1 MAAKTGV
8 IRAGIGGW
16 NFEPWR
22 GVFYPDGLKQADE
35 LSYASRHLT
44 TIEINSTYYSS
55 QKPETFAKW
64 KASTPEG
71 FIFAVKAS
79 RFSTN
84 RKVLADG
91 KESLERFLGQG
102 IVELGDRLGPIIWQ
116 FAPTKKYD
124 RDDFG
129 AFLDLLPDRQ
139 DGLALRHV
147 MEVRHPSFV
156 DANFVA
162 LCRNHNVAICL
173 AEHETYP
180 MIPDITADFVYARLM
195 KGKDEIETAYPSDQ
209 LDAWAGR
216 FATYAT
222 GEVPADLTPADRTS
236 PPAGPRDVFVYIIHE
251 GKVRAPAGAQAL
263 LARTGTPPGA

>member
-1 MAAKTGV
+1 MADEAGKAGV

-16 NFEPWR
+16 SFEPWR
-22 GVFYPDGLKQADE
+22 GVFYPPTLKQADE
-35 LSYASRHLT
+35 LSYASRRLT
-44 TIEINSTYYSS
+44 SIEINSTYYSS

-64 KASTPEG
+64 RASTPDG

-91 KESLERFLGQG
+91 KDSLERFLGQG

-129 AFLDLLPDRQ
+129 GFLDLLPEKQ

-162 LCRNHNVAICL
+162 LCRDRNVAICL

-195 KGKDEIETAYPSDQ
+195 KGKDEIETAYPAAE
-209 LDAWAGR
+209 LDAWAER
-216 FATYAT
+216 FGAYAK
-222 GEVPADLTPADRTS
+222 GEVPSDLAPVDRTS
-236 PPAGPRDVFVYIIHE
+236 PPAGARDVFVYIIHE
-251 GKVRAPAGAQAL
+251 GKVRAPAGAMAL
-263 LARTGTPPGA
+263 LERVNR

>member
-1 MAAKTGV
+1 MAAKGV

-16 NFEPWR
+16 TFEPWR
-22 GVFYPDGLKQADE
+22 GVFYPDSLKQADE
-35 LSYASRHLT
+35 LSYASRRLS

-64 KASTPEG
+64 RAATPEG

-91 KESLERFLGQG
+91 KESVERFLGQG

-116 FAPTKKYD
+116 FANTKKYD

-129 AFLDLLPDRQ
+129 AFLDLLPRTQ
-139 DGLALRHV
+139 DGLALRQV
-147 MEVRHPSFV
+147 VEVRHPTFL

-180 MIPDITADFVYARLM
+180 MIPDITSDFVYARLM
-195 KGKDEIETAYPSDQ
+195 RGKDEIETAYPAAE
-209 LDAWAGR
+209 LDVWAER
-216 FATYAT
+216 FGTYAQ
-222 GEVPADLTPADRTS
+222 GEVPADLTPIDRTS
-236 PPAGPRDVFVYIIHE
+236 PPPGARDVFVYIIHE

-263 LARTGTPPGA
+263 LTRVNT